1 MRTWTRAM
9 TGWKN
14 KGNGFNRHL
23 VPSVNPL
30 NLLTKIRGL
39 SEFIRV
45 SLKFKSN
52 NSTVRPLLLLDLQ
65 GYVMEAFVNY
75 KALKWDNCHKNHT
88 SKVQVPEAS
97 TESLQTSSCLVVISS
112 RIAHV
117 FLNNELTV
125 HSQVLITMEISNTEM
140 IDAPLL

>member
-1 MRTWTRAM
+1 M

-23 VPSVNPL
+23 VPSLNPL

-52 NSTVRPLLLLDLQ
+52 NSTVRSLLLLDLQ

-75 KALKWDNCHKNHT
+75 KALKWDNCHRNHT
-88 SKVQVPEAS
+88 SKVHVPEAS
-97 TESLQTSSCLVVISS
+97 TESLQMSSCLVVISS

>member
-23 VPSVNPL
+23 VPSLNPL

-52 NSTVRPLLLLDLQ
+52 NSTVRSLLLLDLQ

-75 KALKWDNCHKNHT
+75 KALKWDNCHRNHT
-88 SKVQVPEAS
+88 SKVHVPEAS
-97 TESLQTSSCLVVISS
+97 TESLQMSSCLVVISS